1 MYKVIDNLSIALA
14 NRGQITVCSI
24 APKPKKQIYQ
34 TSTYRHVQFK
44 EHPLRFFLCDE
55 FRKFLLSC
63 PEDTIF
69 HFHSVFIPWFL
80 SAVRLLKQNGF
91 KRVVLIPHGQY
102 IDEAMNISLKKRVF
116 FHFFDR
122 KVIQTVDAVQ
132 LIGSTEKNRY
142 ITSNAKEFHLIPN
155 GCVPSKAIVPVKNKL
170 YFGYMGRL
178 DMNQKGLDILCQ
190 AFGFYKKQ
198 GGNGLLL
205 IAGDGQDKDN
215 LEELCKSIGV
225 ADYVCFTGTVFG
237 KEKNDFF
244 NKCAYFIH
252 SSRWDVLPTGCMEAA
267 ANGVPLV
274 VSQETNLGMYIEKF
288 NAGFAYVSDGRP
300 VQALTETLF
309 KAESLFRVTESYRE
323 CCESSMAMIAE
334 ELNWDCIAKS
344 YMELLYH
351 I

>member
-1 MYKVIDNLSIALA
+1 
-14 NRGQITVCSI
+14 
-24 APKPKKQIYQ
+24 
-34 TSTYRHVQFK
+34 
-44 EHPLRFFLCDE
+44 
-55 FRKFLLSC
+55 
-63 PEDTIF
+63 
-69 HFHSVFIPWFL
+69 
-80 SAVRLLKQNGF
+80 
-91 KRVVLIPHGQY
+91 
-102 IDEAMNISLKKRVF
+102 MNISLKKRVF
-116 FHFFDR
+116 FYFFDR

-132 LIGSTEKNRY
+132 LIGNTEKNRY

-198 GGNGLLL
+198 GGNGQLL
-205 IAGDGQDKDN
+205 IAGDGQDKNN

-225 ADYVCFTGTVFG
+225 ADCVCFIGKVFG
-237 KEKNDFF
+237 KEK
-244 NKCAYFIH
+244 
-252 SSRWDVLPTGCMEAA
+252 A
-267 ANGVPLV
+267 ANGLPLV

-300 VQALTETLF
+300 VQALTGTLF
-309 KAESLFRVTESYRE
+309 KAEALFRVTESYRE

-344 YMELLYH
+344 DMELLYN